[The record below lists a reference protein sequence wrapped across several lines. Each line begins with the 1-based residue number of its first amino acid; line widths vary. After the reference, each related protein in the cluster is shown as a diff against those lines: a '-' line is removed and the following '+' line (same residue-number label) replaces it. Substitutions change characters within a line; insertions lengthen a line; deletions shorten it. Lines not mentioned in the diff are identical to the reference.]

1 MKHKTLFKRGRLASM
16 LGLLAGGMSLAG
28 TAWAG
33 CDFRF
38 DPFLSKAMGKEVF
51 AYLDH
56 PCAQPEP
63 GLSQVTVEG
72 DTTYVVTP
80 EGQHPP
86 QDPFAEP
93 PGSNFLMT
101 VYENLRDYS
110 NREMPNTMPS
120 TPDNPYNLH
129 DGPVMTETIDSRSP
143 DQDLDMIIDKLEAI
157 AEGKPIKKDWNALGG
172 KHHKKGW
179 GWKWK
184 KKHHGEKK
192 DIASLVQFGIDILE
206 GNPIDRAYSGLA
218 QLHYDGL
225 TKVKKVEPEFDA
237 DGNVIGGNVVVN
249 MFYWGQHIEA
259 DAMFIDPSAVFDA
272 PWTITYR
279 VHILH
284 RGMEDFSPMVSHFN
298 RIQLPDGTDSPPA
311 NRHASLDETFFPM
324 LEEGV
329 RYTVKVK
336 QTKGKYLS
344 LIYHW
349 GWRIHPPRVQAIEN
363 ATKRAGPN
371 NWTLPQWEKAAFC
384 EGGAEDPDCDPRNN
398 LDDRMYAIA
407 QIGDLSPAKRMW
419 MVFKSMQDEL
429 ALYDNKHRHHHH
441 AWKKYFKHKKL
452 HMQLKGYVKELKAAY
467 FDWVDRTKL
476 PAGVEEDPD
485 ATLTLLFVNNTIYG
499 SRQGLTGEGS
509 GQGPASFKGTANGS
523 LHDWNIRP
531 YNAKVTVYNGD
542 NFMHFYRNVD
552 FGGSRGWENQFQLTD
567 PTTLEG
573 PHPVIPPGH
582 PANFDPFNNPANVVA
597 GEENVF
603 PINRGGTEEFLQ
615 PTPRNLT
622 DPVNGMPQMG
632 SGCFFTF
639 GRNYLWPNVGGPTG
653 LQPIPMAGP
662 DGTPGMHKFDITFNY
677 EPSRRLKMYQ
687 FDPLHHGVAI
697 YSLH

>member
-1 MKHKTLFKRGRLASM
+1 MKHKTLFARGRRASL

-28 TAWAG
+28 TASAG

-38 DPFLSKAMGKEVF
+38 DPFLSKAMGKDVY

-63 GLSQVTVEG
+63 GLSQVTVDG
-72 DTTYVVTP
+72 DTTHVNTP
-80 EGQHPP
+80 EGQHAP

-110 NREMPNTMPS
+110 GREMPNTLPS

-129 DGPVMTETIDSRSP
+129 DGPVLTESIDVRSP
-143 DQDLDMIIDKLEAI
+143 DDDLDMIIDKLEAL
-157 AEGKPIKKDWNALGG
+157 AGKGR
-172 KHHKKGW
+172 HKYR
-179 GWKWK
+179 
-184 KKHHGEKK
+184 KKHGHGHGHGDADDIK
-192 DIASLVQFGIDILE
+192 DLVQFGIDILE

-218 QLHYDGL
+218 MLHYDGL
-225 TKVKKVEPEFDA
+225 TKVKPVVPEYDE
-237 DGNVIGGNVVVN
+237 DGNVVGGNVVVN
-249 MFYWGQHIEA
+249 MYYWGQHIEA

-298 RIQLPDGTDSPPA
+298 RMQRPDGTDSPPM

-324 LEEGV
+324 LDEGV
-329 RYTVKVK
+329 LYTVKVK

-371 NWTLPQWEKAAFC
+371 GWTLPQWEKAAFC

-398 LDDRMYAIA
+398 MDDRLYAIS

-419 MVFKSMQDEL
+419 KTFRDMQAMFGDEDDD
-429 ALYDNKHRHHHH
+429 YRKHWKRH
-441 AWKKYFKHKKL
+441 FGKHKRK
-452 HMQLKGYVKELKAAY
+452 QLKKFVKELRAAY
-467 FDWVDRTKL
+467 LDWTDRTKL
-476 PAGVEEDPD
+476 PAGVEEDPN

-509 GQGPASFKGTANGS
+509 GQGPARYKGVANGS
-523 LHDWNIRP
+523 AHDWNLRP
-531 YNAKVTVYNGD
+531 YNFKVTVYNGD
-542 NFMHFYRNVD
+542 KFDHYYRNVD
-552 FGGSRGWENQFQLTD
+552 FGGSRGWENQFQFTD
-567 PTTLEG
+567 PTTLVG
-573 PHPVIPPGH
+573 PHPEVPPGH
-582 PANFDPFNNPANVVA
+582 PANFDPFDNPANLVA
-597 GEENVF
+597 GDDQVF

-615 PTPRNLT
+615 PTPRNLD
-622 DPVNGMPQMG
+622 DPVNGMPQLG

-653 LQPIPMAGP
+653 LQPIPMVSEA
-662 DGTPGMHKFDITFNY
+662 GTPGMHKFDIVYNY
-677 EPSRRLKMYQ
+677 EPSRRLKLYQ